1 MQLRIDFQFLEKD
14 ERFFHLQV
22 NRTSERASDRCE
34 KTSEGIKSKASS
46 SNFNL
51 VICFTPVKN
60 KNSFPSSVTLQFL
73 YRFAVIGR
81 LKVKY
86 VLNLLK
92 QRIKRRPIQFIKT
105 NTGTNKVPKTLK
117 MGGVRISQ
125 PLLLLCWCCL
135 RHFLVEEAEGSF
147 LPKW

>member
-60 KNSFPSSVTLQFL
+60 MKLPIICDSAVSVQ
-73 YRFAVIGR
+73 V
-81 LKVKY
+81 
-86 VLNLLK
+86 
-92 QRIKRRPIQFIKT
+92 
-105 NTGTNKVPKTLK
+105 
-117 MGGVRISQ
+117 
-125 PLLLLCWCCL
+125 C
-135 RHFLVEEAEGSF
+135 RHWQAEGEICIK
-147 LPKW
+147 LIKVAH